1 MRWRENILHLIA
13 LRLATARLSR
23 CSGWLQTL
31 LKWHNM
37 WIIAMFYQ
45 GVKQVRRKL
54 CTSCTSRLSW
64 QNACI
69 NSDLV
74 NTIKT
79 SAPIKHFYEVTGRIN
94 GVVFFF
100 LSPPYNGLWKVCR
113 FFLQLLRG
121 GPEKKPHKKTQ
132 KRASSNKTIIWCF
145 QKKKKWKEWEAGSN
159 NSPCV
164 NYISH
169 SFQVCGG
176 NSWQSAARRREAE
189 RLSASSET
197 PPLHI
202 FHAMT
207 VAECARWHRG
217 SLFTLYLRC

>member
-1 MRWRENILHLIA
+1 MRWRGNILHLIA

-23 CSGWLQTL
+23 RSGWLQTL

-79 SAPIKHFYEVTGRIN
+79 SAPIKHFYEVTGWIN
-94 GVVFFF
+94 GVVFF
-100 LSPPYNGLWKVCR
+100 LYPPPHTTDCERCAGSFCSCSAGEPKKKHT
-113 FFLQLLRG
+113 
-121 GPEKKPHKKTQ
+121 KKPPKNEPRQ
-132 KRASSNKTIIWCF
+132 IGQLYDVF
-145 QKKKKWKEWEAGSN
+145 KKKNGRN
-159 NSPCV
+159 RRRDP
-164 NYISH
+164 IIPH

-176 NSWQSAARRREAE
+176 KSWQSAARRREAE
-189 RLSASSET
+189 QCRASWET

-207 VAECARWHRG
+207 VAEFARWHRG
-217 SLFTLYLRC
+217 SLFTFYLRC